1 MVTTCVALGD
11 TGGSGMI
18 TQLVESLLQLQVF
31 YKSNISILGFLITA
45 GHPSSTDFPDFVN
58 KWKSGT
64 CDREL
69 QFSERQG
76 ILKCPEVLKMWAFT
90 YVDRYQH
97 LSPCSHASTLLQK

>member
-18 TQLVESLLQLQVF
+18 TQSEESLLQLQIF

-58 KWKSGT
+58 KRKSGT

-76 ILKCPEVLKMWAFT
+76 ILKCPEVLKMWAFIST
-90 YVDRYQH
+90 PISLQSCKH
-97 LSPCSHASTLLQK
+97 LTSEVTR